1 MKIINLSK
9 FIGYTMTALILC
21 LCMFWSPSF
30 ASASTSSA
38 LNNVITENEVNPS
51 ASYTKYVFA
60 DIDHY
65 GPEATIP
72 STYYY
77 NKNGFKGTLYVH
89 YIMEFPTYLWVTYAG
104 NVTCERDCPMPVS
117 IEEY

>member
-21 LCMFWSPSF
+21 LCMLWSPSF

-38 LNNVITENEVNPS
+38 LNNVITENEVNS
-51 ASYTKYVFA
+51 SSSITKRVL
-60 DIDHY
+60 DSIDHY
-65 GPEATIP
+65 GPKSTIP
-72 STYYY
+72 PTLYY
-77 NKNGFKGTLYVH
+77 NKGGFKGTLYLFE
-89 YIMEFPTYLWVTYAG
+89 IQNMPDYLWAIYAG
-104 NVTCERDCPMPVS
+104 NVTCDSACHLPAL